1 MRFPLPV
8 LVSAAG
14 VLAACASDTSSPA
27 DPAAAIS
34 LESDAPDALRGA
46 GGPGALYTLTN
57 AVGGNAVLAF
67 DRSADGT
74 LAAPTA
80 YATGGT
86 GTGGGLGNQGA
97 VILSRDGRW
106 LAAVDAGSNEVTLFR
121 VHPRGLSLASRAP
134 SGGVRPISVTL
145 RGNLLYVLNNG
156 SPANITGFRVSP
168 SGELA
173 PLAGSTRP
181 LSEPAPNASQVEFS
195 PDGSRLVVTEKATNR
210 LLTYPV
216 GGDGIAG
223 APSMRASVGQTP
235 FGFGFTQQGLLLVS
249 EAFGGAPDASAV
261 SSYRPA
267 GGLAYEVASASV
279 GTTETAA
286 CWIVVSQNGR
296 FAYTTNTGSGTISG
310 YAIAGDGSLTLLDAD
325 GRTGV
330 TGAGSGPIDA
340 GISGGGRFLY
350 SLNGANGTIS
360 GFAVGGDGSL
370 SPLATVPG
378 LPAGANGL
386 AVR

>member
-1 MRFPLPV
+1 MRFPVPVILPAV
-8 LVSAAG
+8 GL
-14 VLAACASDTSSPA
+14 LAACASDTTSPA
-27 DPAAAIS
+27 APFAAAT
-34 LESDAPDALRGA
+34 LEADAPDAIRGD
-46 GGPGALYTLTN
+46 GGPGALYTLSN

-67 DRSADGT
+67 NRDADGS
-74 LAAPTA
+74 LGAPTT
-80 YATGGT
+80 YPTGGA

-97 VILSRDGRW
+97 VTLTRDGRW
-106 LAAVDAGSNEVTLFR
+106 LAAVDAGSDEVTLFR
-121 VHPRGLSLASRAP
+121 VQPRGLALASRAP
-134 SGGVRPISVTL
+134 SGGDRPISVTL
-145 RGNLLYVLNNG
+145 HGDLLYVLNNG
-156 SPANITGFRVSP
+156 GTANITGFRVAP
-168 SGELA
+168 SGELT
-173 PLAGSTRP
+173 PISGSTRP
-181 LSEPAPNASQVEFS
+181 LSAAAPNASQVQFS

-210 LLTYPV
+210 LVTYAV
-216 GGDGIAG
+216 GSDGVAG
-223 APSMRASVGQTP
+223 APSMQASAGQTP
-235 FGFGFTQQGLLLVS
+235 FGFGFTRQGLLLVS

-261 SSYRPA
+261 SSYRPES
-267 GGLAYEVASASV
+267 GLAYGVVSASV

-310 YAIAGDGSLTLLDAD
+310 YAIAGDGSLSLLDAD

-330 TGAGSGPIDA
+330 TGAGTGPIDA
-340 GISGGGRFLY
+340 GISTGGRFLY

-370 SPLATVPG
+370 SPLTTVSG